1 MNKLFFMA
9 LVAAAITLS
18 SCNGGTK
25 PAQSSQDSTSVNDSV
40 AQAPAS
46 ATSQMNKETKTTV
59 DNLTSQLTS
68 SLKAKDNKAVISTLA
83 NLETIY
89 KNLVEQGKVEEAT
102 KYASAIQQFL
112 NEHKEELTTFTSG
125 NTTIAQLVTSIANL
139 PTAATTTAEEAKK
152 AVSTDIVN
160 LASKAI
166 ASGSTTVATAEEAA
180 DLINNAPATVKSAAT
195 AAATAAAADAENA
208 AASKANEA
216 VEQTH
221 KKVNE
226 KVNQASQK
234 AADKVNKAAS
244 KALDKVFGN

>member
-40 AQAPAS
+40 AQDPAS
-46 ATSQMNKETKTTV
+46 ATSQMNQETKTTV

-102 KYASAIQQFL
+102 KYASA
-112 NEHKEELTTFTSG
+112 
-125 NTTIAQLVTSIANL
+125 
-139 PTAATTTAEEAKK
+139 TTTAEEAKK

-180 DLINNAPATVKSAAT
+180 DLIKNAPATVKSAAT

-234 AADKVNKAAS
+234 AADKVNKAS
-244 KALDKVFGN
+244 IILII